1 MFLSIVIPTRNR
13 HLLLGKCLQSLSNE
27 SVDTSD
33 TELIVVDD
41 ASEKKISEEN
51 RKLCDQHRA
60 KYIRLESRYGAAFAR
75 NCGINSSAGG
85 WIAFLDD
92 DVRVEKGWYR
102 RCRNII
108 EVTPEETI
116 GIEGRVL
123 PEGNGLWDREVFNE
137 NGGQYLT
144 CNIMYRSEVL
154 KRIGG
159 FDEHFNSEIPS
170 CEDQELV
177 ARILRWGPV
186 KFEPSL
192 AVIHSARHINKLR
205 YVLKSPR
212 RIHCQLESE
221 YYFFAKQKDMYH
233 LFRYCTTFFGTY
245 RAILLRHAWT
255 SLTRRRRRVLFRRP
269 LQTLTL
275 VVSCVVEQTVA
286 WFELPSFVW
295 RYFVKWPSFFSGN
308 IDILKTAAFWG
319 FSDVKPPTHYRVSA
333 SVLREISFPIG
344 RKPVY
349 TAVSFLKVQTAPMP
363 RRCFIR
369 IDDVFLDKAEGVERL
384 CAIMAKQKAPFL
396 AAVIGS
402 HLCDKRFADV
412 LKTILD
418 AGGEIALHGFV
429 HKGKFGPYN
438 SEILQLP
445 FQNLSTRV
453 EESLATL
460 QDGLRPFVFMPPF
473 NAINRDQI
481 LFLGRYFKVI
491 CGGPETARFTDKTYG
506 PVALSNGAWYVPTF
520 HPFYQTACKII
531 RARAFEKYGRR
542 GCNICYGVHLC
553 DERKNGFRD
562 FEKLIDRIAGNL
574 TSWKVFLDGADAPDY
589 GGSP

>member
-1 MFLSIVIPTRNR
+1 LEI
-13 HLLLGKCLQSLSNE
+13 
-27 SVDTSD
+27 SD

-41 ASEKKISEEN
+41 ASEKKDAEEN
-51 RKLCDQHRA
+51 KKACDLYGA
-60 KYIRLESRYGAAFAR
+60 KYIRLESRFGAAFAR
-75 NCGINSSAGG
+75 NCGVNSSTGG

-102 RCRNII
+102 RCRDIV
-108 EVTPEETI
+108 EKTPDETI
-116 GIEGRVL
+116 GIEGRVI
-123 PEGNGLWDREVFNE
+123 PEGNGLWDREVSNE

-144 CNIMYRSEVL
+144 CHIMYRSEVL

-170 CEDQELV
+170 CEDHELV
-177 ARILRWGPV
+177 SRMLRWGPV

-192 AVIHSARHINKLR
+192 AVTHSARQVNLR
-205 YVLKSPR
+205 RYLLQSLR
-212 RIHCQLESE
+212 RIHSQLEAE
-221 YYFFAKQKDMYH
+221 YYFFSKQKDMYH

-245 RAILLRHAWT
+245 RAILFKHTWT
-255 SLTRRRRRVLFRRP
+255 SLHRRP
-269 LQTLTL
+269 GSRFKRHPLQYAVLHC
-275 VVSCVVEQTVA
+275 SCVVEQVYA
-286 WFELPSFVW
+286 WLLLPTFVW
-295 RYFVKWPSFFSGN
+295 RYFVRWPSFFSEN
-308 IDILKTAAFWG
+308 IDPIRTTDFWKFG
-319 FSDVKPPTHYRVSA
+319 EVKPSIYYRMSA
-333 SVLREISFPIG
+333 SILREIAFPVA
-344 RKPVY
+344 RRPVY
-349 TAVSFLKVQTAPMP
+349 TAVSFLRAQSTPLPK
-363 RRCFIR
+363 RCFIR
-369 IDDVFLDKAEGVERL
+369 IDDVFLDKPQSVKRL
-384 CAIMAKQKAPFL
+384 CDIMAERKAPFL

-402 HLCDKRFADV
+402 QLSDKQFAGSI
-412 LKTILD
+412 KAILA

-453 EESLATL
+453 EESLATV
-460 QDGLRPFVFMPPF
+460 QDGPRPFVFMPPF

-491 CGGPETARFTDKTYG
+491 CGGPETARFTDKTFG
-506 PVALSNGAWYVPTF
+506 PVALSNGTWYVPTF
-520 HPFYQTACKII
+520 YPFYQNASAII
-531 RARAFEKYGRR
+531 RTRAFAKYGPL

-553 DERKNGFRD
+553 DEIKNGFRD

-574 TSWKVFLDGADAPDY
+574 TSWKVFLDGADTPDY